1 MQEEKNKQVIREFTR
16 IFKNQHNVDGVGH
29 LFDGNFVH
37 HFRGPMPSGFEG
49 LRQVGIMMNGAFPDV
64 VVIEEDL
71 LASGD
76 RVVERSS
83 ATATHK
89 GAMMGTPPTN
99 KRIKWSETRPAKRGL
114 GRSDTSVNAGFS
126 PLTRPRVC
134 WLVWK
139 NLIA

>member
-49 LRQVGIMMNGAFPDV
+49 LRQVGITMNGAFPDV

-76 RVVERSS
+76 KVVERSS

-89 GAMMGTPPTN
+89 GRPT
-99 KRIKWSETRPAKRGL
+99 KAFKEDAKNFTCRE
-114 GRSDTSVNAGFS
+114 
-126 PLTRPRVC
+126 
-134 WLVWK
+134 
-139 NLIA
+139 